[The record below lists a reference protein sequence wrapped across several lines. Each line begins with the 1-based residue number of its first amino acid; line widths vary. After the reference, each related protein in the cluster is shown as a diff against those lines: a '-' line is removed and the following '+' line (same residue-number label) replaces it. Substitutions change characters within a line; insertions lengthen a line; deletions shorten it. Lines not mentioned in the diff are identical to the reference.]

1 MRLVPFRL
9 LEPRRLIRRDISMAI
24 NLPRHIF
31 VKIVVL
37 LSSLNCMAQI
47 PRAKDAP
54 KPMSPKESV
63 KCMQLPVG
71 LTATLVAAEPLIV
84 DPTGMAW
91 DERGRLF
98 VCELHGYN
106 LEGHLEIQELNK
118 TGKLDKAIRRKFAS
132 KEMVAQA
139 RRQTYGTIKLL
150 KDDDGD
156 GRMDS
161 AIVFADKLPPC
172 YGIIPARG
180 GIIAV
185 CATDIIFLEDK
196 DDDGKAEVRRT
207 IFKGFRMH
215 VIERAINNPR
225 WGADNWIYVSAGAD
239 GGSVRG
245 PSLDKTVAI
254 GRSEFRFKAD
264 GSAFEPVVGGN
275 GTFGLAL
282 NDWDDRFLV
291 VFQYATPLPYRYLVR
306 NPFTPSPG
314 SKANGSSDERVYAA
328 SEPHPWR
335 RLRAKDPRW
344 VRFYGAHE
352 TGQDHFTG
360 PSGQMIYRASLFPK
374 AYRGNHFICEPS
386 RNLVHRSLL
395 ERAGAGY
402 TMRRPDSE
410 KQTEFL
416 RSTDQWFRP
425 INLHTGPDGAIHVV
439 DMYREIIEDYSAIPR
454 YLQQQYGL
462 IEGNDRGRIW
472 RIAPKN
478 FKHQTWNL
486 AALSSRKLVETLGH
500 TNAWHRLT
508 AQRLLI
514 ERADHSVAGPLSA
527 AAINFKLP
535 QSRMHALY
543 TLDGL
548 GLLKPAHL
556 TIAIDDSHFGVRFHA
571 LRLADRLLNTNE
583 TLLTKV
589 IAMSSDADPRVR
601 LQLAMSLGESTKS
614 PAAIDAIAVL
624 TRKHG
629 HERWMNSAILSSV
642 GKNADQFLSR
652 LYATD
657 SGEVTD
663 GTLAVTRLLTASIGS
678 TRDDQ
683 QIGHTLKTIAE
694 FKGRRAIEAVT
705 QSLEGLLDGINRSK
719 FTGLKSNEGRTAI
732 AYLLAHS
739 SGQVRERALRVLAA
753 LKLRDSPMMVKIY
766 QRAATDAVNVR
777 LSLAS
782 RLASVNLLKTA
793 PFDRIR
799 PVFEKLSDPRQPIE
813 LQSAVM
819 DALAA
824 SDDAAVAAAVL
835 KSWAG
840 YSPRVQAR
848 AMELLLGRSDRL
860 QALLDA
866 IEKGFVKSNALTSF
880 QQTRLLEHSDKAISS
895 RARTLMAK
903 KSSTAEIEKLY
914 ARFEPALKRGGDA
927 ARGQS
932 LFAKHCQA
940 CHRVGNRGF
949 AVGPDLSTTRNRP
962 DETILADILEPSS
975 KITAGFQSYV
985 IETDDGEIIAGA
997 LASESATSITLMTAK
1012 AKTHTLLRNRIDSMR
1027 LSSQSL
1033 MPSNMSELLKP
1044 QDAPDIIAYLRKS
1057 FGAVLTNGIVLFD
1070 DEPGFID
1077 ALVDGGGKA
1086 TLRNDDHHVG
1096 TASLS
1101 ITPLQR
1107 HSSRIKSW
1115 AFKITEKPGPNEY
1128 RYMRLAWKTPKGK
1141 GVMVE
1146 LAADGRWPSSSTPR
1160 RRYYSGQNTTK
1171 WRANQISKQTPRKWT
1186 VVTVDLYKDCGSFTL
1201 TGIAP
1206 TALEGEVFFD
1216 RIELLHTLD

>member
-1 MRLVPFRL
+1 MVFHSFRL
-9 LEPRRLIRRDISMAI
+9 IC
-24 NLPRHIF
+24 
-31 VKIVVL
+31 VTIVVFFGA
-37 LSSLNCMAQI
+37 LNCIAQI

-54 KPMSPKESV
+54 QPMSPENSL
-63 KCMQLPVG
+63 KCMQLPAD
-71 LTATLVAAEPLIV
+71 LTATLVAAEPLIA
-84 DPTGMAW
+84 DPTGIAW

-106 LEGHLEIQELNK
+106 LEGHLEVQELNK

-132 KEMVAQA
+132 KEMVAEA
-139 RRQTYGTIKLL
+139 RRRTYGTIKLL
-150 KDDDGD
+150 KDTNGD

-161 AIVFADKLPPC
+161 ATVFAGKLPPC

-196 DDDGKAEVRRT
+196 DGDGKAEVRKT
-207 IFKGFRMH
+207 MFEGFRMH

-245 PSLDKTVAI
+245 PGLDKTIAL

-360 PSGQMIYRASLFPK
+360 PSGQMIYRASLFPQ

-402 TMRRPDSE
+402 KMRRPDSE
-410 KQTEFL
+410 QKTEFL

-462 IEGNDRGRIW
+462 IEGDDRGRIW
-472 RIAPKN
+472 RIAPKDLKN
-478 FKHQTWNL
+478 QAWNL
-486 AALSSRKLVETLGH
+486 AAYSSRKLVKSLNH

-514 ERADHSVAGPLSA
+514 ERADRSVADMLSDTA
-527 AAINFKLP
+527 NESKLP
-535 QSRMHALY
+535 QTRMHALY

-548 GLLKPAHL
+548 GLLKPSHL
-556 TIAIDDSHFGVRFHA
+556 TKALGDSHFAVRFHA
-571 LRLADRLLNTNE
+571 LRLADRLLNSNE
-583 TLLTKV
+583 QLLAKV
-589 IAMSSDADPRVR
+589 VSMSGDADLRVR
-601 LQLAMSLGESTKS
+601 LQLAMSLGEAKS
-614 PAAIDAIAVL
+614 PAVIDTLAVL

-642 GKNADQFLSR
+642 NNRADQLLTR
-652 LYATD
+652 LYSNSEKHAT
-657 SGEVTD
+657 E

-678 TRDDQ
+678 TRNDQ
-683 QIGHTLKTIAE
+683 QIGHALKTIAAI
-694 FKGRRAIEAVT
+694 KGKQADEAIT
-705 QSLEGLLDGINRSK
+705 RSLSGILDGINRSK
-719 FTGLKSNEGRTAI
+719 FTGVESKEGRVAI
-732 AYLLAHS
+732 ASLLSHS
-739 SGQVRERALRVLAA
+739 SSQVRESALRLLAA
-753 LKLRDSPMMVKIY
+753 LKMRDSPMMEKVY
-766 QRAATDAVNVR
+766 RRASIDAVNSK
-777 LSLAS
+777 LSLPS
-782 RLASVNLLKTA
+782 RLASIHMLKTA
-793 PFDRIR
+793 TFDQIK
-799 PVFEKLSDPRQPIE
+799 PVFKKISAPRQPIE
-813 LQSAVM
+813 LQ
-819 DALAA
+819 LAA
-824 SDDAAVAAAVL
+824 VDMLAACEDKAIAATVL
-835 KSWAG
+835 ETWSR

-848 AMELLLGRSDRL
+848 AMDLLLGRSDRL
-860 QALLDA
+860 KALLGA
-866 IEKGFVKSNALTSF
+866 IENGTVKSNVLTAF
-880 QQTRLLEHSDKAISS
+880 QQARLIEHSDKAISI
-895 RARTLMAK
+895 RARELLVR
-903 KSSTAEIEKLY
+903 KSSSAESEKLY
-914 ARFEPALKRGGDA
+914 ARFQPALKRAGDA

-940 CHRVGNRGF
+940 CHRVRNKGF
-949 AVGPDLSTTRNRP
+949 AVGPDLSTTRTRP

-975 KITAGFQSYV
+975 KITSGYQSYV

-997 LASESATSITLMTAK
+997 LASESATSITLKTAK
-1012 AKTHTLLRNRIDSMR
+1012 AKTYTLLRNRIDSMR
-1027 LSSQSL
+1027 LSSLSL
-1033 MPSNMSELLKP
+1033 MPSNMGELLQP
-1044 QDAPDIIAYLRKS
+1044 QDAADIIAYLRKS
-1057 FGAVLTNGIVLFD
+1057 FGQLLNSGIVLFD
-1070 DEPGFID
+1070 DEPEFID
-1077 ALVDGGGKA
+1077 VLVDGGGKA
-1086 TLRNDDHHVG
+1086 TLRKDERYFGN
-1096 TASLS
+1096 ASLS

-1107 HSSRIKSW
+1107 HSSRIKNW
-1115 AFKITEKPGPNEY
+1115 AYKIAKTPGPDEY
-1128 RYMRLAWKTPKGK
+1128 RYLRLAWKTSKGK
-1141 GVMVE
+1141 GIMIE
-1146 LAADGRWPSSSTPR
+1146 LAAEGRWPSSSTPK

-1171 WRANQISKQTPRKWT
+1171 WQAKQVSSHAPRQWT
-1186 VVTVDLYKDCGSFTL
+1186 VVTIDLYKDCGAFTL

-1206 TALEGEVFFD
+1206 TALEGEAFFD
-1216 RIELLHTLD
+1216 RIELLRTLE